1 MACQNEILVFNIQ
14 RYSLH
19 DGEGIRTVVF
29 LKGCP
34 LRCRWCCNP
43 ESQKACPELIYQR
56 SRCIGRNVCGLCQK
70 SAPSGVISYS
80 ADGKAAVDFGRVG
93 KDLSW
98 TRCCPS
104 QALGIEG
111 KKMPVSDILDIVEQD
126 ASFYR
131 HGQGGVTLSGGE
143 PLMQENTLP
152 LLRQAKE
159 RRLHTSVETCGYVD
173 RKRLLE
179 AAGYLDEMFYDIK
192 TLNEEKHCAYT
203 GVSNRRIIDN
213 LISLCQNYPDK
224 KITVRT
230 PVIPGFNDNE
240 EELKKIEVFL
250 QTFPDL
256 KWEKLPYHTYGLGKY
271 EMLGRKYMLECSD
284 YTSYT

>member
-1 MACQNEILVFNIQ
+1 M
-14 RYSLH
+14 
-19 DGEGIRTVVF
+19 
-29 LKGCP
+29 
-34 LRCRWCCNP
+34 
-43 ESQKACPELIYQR
+43 
-56 SRCIGRNVCGLCQK
+56 
-70 SAPSGVISYS
+70 
-80 ADGKAAVDFGRVG
+80 
-93 KDLSW
+93 
-98 TRCCPS
+98 
-104 QALGIEG
+104 
-111 KKMPVSDILDIVEQD
+111 
-126 ASFYR
+126 
-131 HGQGGVTLSGGE
+131 
-143 PLMQENTLP
+143 
-152 LLRQAKE
+152 
-159 RRLHTSVETCGYVD
+159 
-173 RKRLLE
+173 E

-192 TLNEEKHCAYT
+192 SLNEEKHCAYT

-284 YTSYT
+284 